1 MSIKRQIAKP
11 INEYKKKY
19 PVLAITGPRQSGKTT
34 LLKTLFK
41 DYTYVSLENPD
52 MRAFA
57 LADPN
62 GFLNEFNQYVI
73 LDEVQ
78 QVPELFSYIQTMV
91 DQSGIMGQYILSG
104 SQNFQLMHRITQ
116 SLAGRVAIFKLLP
129 LDISELHAAK
139 LLPSDYSELMLRGCY
154 PALYD
159 RNISSKTFYA
169 NYIQT
174 YIERDVS
181 DLVNIRD
188 TRLFKNFLSLCASR
202 AGQMLNLNALA
213 NECGISQ
220 PTAKAWLAVLESSY
234 IVFQLPPYFNNF
246 SKRVVKTPKLY
257 FYDTG
262 LLAHLLKLNNPAHIK
277 QLSAKGM
284 LFENMMMAEYVK
296 RNHHQ
301 YLHQD
306 LWYWR
311 DSAGHEV
318 DLLIQ
323 NDEHFNAIE
332 IKCTETVLP
341 EYLKGLSYF
350 ADIAGKQLKS
360 QSLLFAGNRSQQ
372 RSKVHIIAWKQL
384 YQQPLK

>member
-41 DYTYVSLENPD
+41 DYSYVSLENPD

-57 LADPN
+57 TADPN
-62 GFLNEFNQYVI
+62 GFLNEYNQYVI

-78 QVPELFSYIQTMV
+78 QVPELFSYIQTIV

-139 LLPSDYSELMLRGCY
+139 LLPTDYSELMLRGCY

-188 TRLFKNFLSLCASR
+188 TRLFKNFLGLCASR

-262 LLAHLLKLNNPAHIK
+262 LLAHLLKLNNSAHIK

-306 LWYWR
+306 FWYWR

-350 ADIAGKQLKS
+350 ADIAGNQLKS
-360 QSLLFAGNRSQQ
+360 QSLLYAGNRSQE

-384 YQQPLK
+384 YQQTFK